1 MTGFTRSTGTVP
13 YLHHAGITRRARHGF
28 FGTAGGVSN
37 GVYASLN
44 CGFGSSDAPELVAQN
59 RDHVCAAMG
68 LAPHRMAAVYQVHGR
83 EVVIAEDLFDDA
95 GMLVDRASLPR
106 ADGLVTTTPG
116 LGLSILTADCLPLL
130 LVDAK
135 GHVAG
140 ACHAGW
146 RGAAAGIV
154 AGTVA
159 LMRDKG
165 AGKISAMIG
174 PTIRQ
179 RSYQVGAEMRRELLD
194 SVSPAILEAATGCF
208 DPDGKDHYRFDLP
221 RLVRCQLAADGVE
234 DILDCGIDT
243 YRALDTGSDARPG
256 SDPGSDSGSD
266 PDSDPDSGAYF
277 SHRRA
282 THAGEADCGRQIAVI
297 SLAG

>member
-13 YLHHAGITRRARHGF
+13 CLHHAGIAQRARHGF
-28 FGTAGGVSN
+28 FGTAGGVSD

-44 CGFGSSDAPELVAQN
+44 CGFGSSDAPGLVAQN
-59 RDHVCAAMG
+59 RDRVCAAMG
-68 LAPHRMAAVYQVHGR
+68 LTPHRMAAVYQVHGR
-83 EVVIAEDLFDDA
+83 EAVIADDLFDDA

-130 LVDAK
+130 LVDAE
-135 GHVAG
+135 GRVAG

-159 LMRDKG
+159 LMREKG
-165 AGKISAMIG
+165 AKSISAMIG
-174 PTIRQ
+174 PTIQQ
-179 RSYQVGAEMRRELLD
+179 RSYQVGAGMRQELLD
-194 SVSPAILEAATGCF
+194 SVSPAILEAATECF
-208 DPDGKDHYRFDLP
+208 HPDGEDHYRFDLP

-234 DILDCGIDT
+234 EVLDCGIDT
-243 YRALDTGSDARPG
+243 YTALDTGSD
-256 SDPGSDSGSD
+256 DSC
-266 PDSDPDSGAYF
+266 DSAADSATDSVAYF